1 MASASAGVRVSEADY
16 ADLVRTRVRD
26 SATAFYDVVEAK
38 ALLDLARKDLE
49 NLRRVEAAT
58 QKAVDAGGRPLVDL
72 NRTRLE
78 VIKSQQDLR
87 EAEKTL
93 AVAKAKLRALMG
105 RRDPDPTFDVSATL
119 DAAVSAQ
126 PLPFQEALALA
137 EQNRPDIRSLRLQ
150 VEKAGRDIHTERTK
164 AYPQVTPQLGYT
176 HQFQQKAI
184 GFPDADSWMMS
195 VSLAL
200 PFFDRN
206 QGNIAK
212 ARSIRT
218 QSSFNLEAGLID
230 LRAEIVEAVQELR
243 TAYQN
248 AGAVAE
254 EQVRLA
260 RDVRDSIEK
269 SFQVGGRTLL
279 EVLDAEREYR
289 DTYRTY
295 IMNRANYWRS
305 LYKFNSAV
313 GRQVLSNEPPTR

>member
-1 MASASAGVRVSEADY
+1 MP
-16 ADLVRTRVRD
+16 
-26 SATAFYDVVEAK
+26 
-38 ALLDLARKDLE
+38 
-49 NLRRVEAAT
+49 
-58 QKAVDAGGRPLVDL
+58 VD
-72 NRTRLE
+72 
-78 VIKSQQDLR
+78 
-87 EAEKTL
+87 
-93 AVAKAKLRALMG
+93 
-105 RRDPDPTFDVSATL
+105 
-119 DAAVSAQ
+119 
-126 PLPFQEALALA
+126 EALTLA

-230 LRAEIVEAVQELR
+230 LRAEIVEAVQEFR

-248 AGAVAE
+248 ASAVAE

-295 IMNRANYWRS
+295 IMNRANYWRA